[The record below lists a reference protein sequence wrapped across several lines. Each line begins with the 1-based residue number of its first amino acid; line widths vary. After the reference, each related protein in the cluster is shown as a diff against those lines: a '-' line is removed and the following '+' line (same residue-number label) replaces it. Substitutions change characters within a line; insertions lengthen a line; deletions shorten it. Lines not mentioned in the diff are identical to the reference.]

1 LPASPI
7 PADSEMDLLPG
18 SPPPYSNLSPEPPD
32 YTPNRWVMLVH
43 SEPLLFYTCSWHV
56 TLEDAKTQLTAT
68 AIDLLATISDN
79 QYIVWG
85 TNGANFSVYEEC
97 RPWAAG
103 IAKQVTLMKKY
114 WISAFEEEGEDTV
127 SDGSE
132 ASEMEV

>member
-1 LPASPI
+1 MLMACHVRGRQNA
-7 PADSEMDLLPG
+7 ADCDG
-18 SPPPYSNLSPEPPD
+18 Y
-32 YTPNRWVMLVH
+32 
-43 SEPLLFYTCSWHV
+43 
-56 TLEDAKTQLTAT
+56 
-68 AIDLLATISDN
+68 DN